1 MSDVRLVFSLN
12 DAIIQSV
19 ARLVDD
25 AGEATPREPSHSDL
39 ETVLRRADLLQGD
52 PHQDPAV
59 RVGKQKRVRS
69 SLSWA
74 IDNNRAAGSAAVA
87 GLVAMVRGCGG
98 FRPASKNYCGEDAI
112 LTCVAAFEGE
122 PVELT
127 QDGQLRPRNLGSL
140 AGRAL
145 TSALLSYVDRARQGH
160 EDSVL
165 VVGTGKDLLEA
176 VAAHVLTERYGSY
189 SEQANFPTL
198 LGQAFYAVGLDAQRP
213 NPELAGLA
221 GARVAT
227 SVALYELGCAVNR
240 FRNKAGSGHGRP
252 FVPELSAAEVAALTE
267 AVGLI
272 AGRLL
277 DELSTST

>member
-1 MSDVRLVFSLN
+1 MPDGSLVFSLN
-12 DAIIQSV
+12 DAVIQAV

-25 AGEATPREPSHSDL
+25 AGEASPREPSHSDL
-39 ETVLRRADLLQGD
+39 ETILRRADLLKGD

-59 RVGKQKRVRS
+59 RVGKQKRIRS
-69 SLSWA
+69 ALSWA
-74 IDNNRAAGSAAVA
+74 LDNDQEAGLAAVV
-87 GLVAMVRGCGG
+87 GLLAMVRGCGG

-112 LTCVAAFEGE
+112 ATCIAAFQGE

-127 QDGQLRPRNLGSL
+127 EDGQLRVRNLGSL
-140 AGRAL
+140 TGREL
-145 TSALLSYVDRARQGH
+145 TSALRSYVERARLGH

-165 VVGTGKDLLEA
+165 LAGTGKDLLEA

-189 SEQANFPTL
+189 SEHADFPTL

-213 NPELAGLA
+213 KPEPGGLA
-221 GARVAT
+221 GARVAMN
-227 SVALYELGCAVNR
+227 VAMYELGCAVNR

-252 FVPELSAAEVAALTE
+252 FLPEITASEVRALTE
-267 AVGLI
+267 AAGLV

-277 DELSTST
+277 DELG